1 MITIKNILNEYPRI
15 KQSSLPY
22 PYKNEDFEEIKKMLH
37 FYDKDNEIK
46 NYIDYFIEDLNRFN
60 LKYSDNST
68 STKTK
73 VKPMESKET
82 KPDKA
87 TKKKLKTGRKLAKK
101 MATKA
106 KVKPVKVIKAETPIK
121 QAKTMIKREAKA
133 VLTNIPAWLMT
144 IRKFTG
150 MANKE
155 YAQRTLRS
163 FLKDIQTK
171 FTAKREGAAT
181 PHIDLIKKIQ
191 LTVVTSVNEQ
201 LKKDKI
207 KLKANTALVA
217 ECKAISHNY
226 KVKQVKETNTVNV
239 EPLKGTNL
247 SGFGIVSSQ
256 DLAKMNFKTLEF
268 TGKYKDL
275 IGNPTIPFQ
284 IMVYGLP
291 GSGKSTLG
299 INLAKYLAD
308 GHQMKVLYLAKEEGI
323 SGTSQEKFIRLNA
336 VHPNIDITEKMPE
349 NLNNYDVL
357 VIDSVNEMN
366 MTPDNIRSILV
377 NNPRLSTIQVFKA
390 TKEGKF
396 LGQSDFAHLCQAEI
410 RCFDGKA
417 QAQKNRFGGNK
428 EIVII

>member
-1 MITIKNILNEYPRI
+1 MITTKNILTEYPKI

-22 PYKNEDFEEIKKMLH
+22 PYKNEDFEEIKKMLP

-46 NYIDYFIEDLNRFN
+46 NYVDYFIEDLKRFN

-73 VKPMESKET
+73 VKPTESKET
-82 KPDKA
+82 KPDMTAKKQVKKERKVSTRKA
-87 TKKKLKTGRKLAKK
+87 TN
-101 MATKA
+101 
-106 KVKPVKVIKAETPIK
+106 
-121 QAKTMIKREAKA
+121 
-133 VLTNIPAWLMT
+133 LTNIPAWLMT

-155 YAQRTLRS
+155 FAQRTLRA

-171 FTAKREGAAT
+171 FTAKRDGSAT

-207 KLKANTALVA
+207 KLKANTALVN

-226 KVKQVKETNTVNV
+226 KVKQVKETNTVSV
-239 EPLKGTNL
+239 EPLAGTKNIAGL

-256 DLAKMNFKTLEF
+256 DLAKMSFKTLEF

-349 NLNNYDVL
+349 TLNNYDVL

-366 MTPDNIRSILV
+366 MTPDNIRSILA

-410 RCFDGKA
+410 RCLDGKA

-428 EIVII
+428 EIEI